1 MRIMFGKYCGR
12 EIAAIPLAYLNWLL
26 ENIKDQPMLR
36 KEARLVL
43 CRKKTAISRYRQLLL
58 RFGNHRTREE
68 VERIWRKT
76 EILML

>member
-26 ENIKDQPMLR
+26 ENIKDEPSIR

-43 CRKKTAISRYRQLLL
+43 HRKKPAIGRYRQLL
-58 RFGNHRTREE
+58 RRYGSRKAREE
-68 VERIWRKT
+68 VDRIWRNAD
-76 EILML
+76 ILML